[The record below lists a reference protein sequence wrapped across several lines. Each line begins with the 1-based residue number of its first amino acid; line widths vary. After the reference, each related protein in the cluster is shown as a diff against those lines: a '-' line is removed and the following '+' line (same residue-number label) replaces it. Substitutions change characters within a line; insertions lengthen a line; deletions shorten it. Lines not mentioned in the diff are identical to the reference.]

1 MSEEFMKLYK
11 SKLELYSNE
20 DFLKEKL
27 SLFSDKME
35 KSLKK
40 IQLYYDY
47 EYTTDYLFLSANK
60 LKKELKNIDNS
71 NWIGK
76 EHIFNIDFKVGDA
89 PLNKLYAENLIRGYI
104 IGKNLRIVNGTSE
117 EVSFFD
123 TEKQNAFTIGP
134 NDEITIDY
142 SKDAKWFF
150 EVESQKLKLEMVA
163 WMPLK

>member
-1 MSEEFMKLYK
+1 MIY
-11 SKLELYSNE
+11 
-20 DFLKEKL
+20 
-27 SLFSDKME
+27 
-35 KSLKK
+35 
-40 IQLYYDY
+40 
-47 EYTTDYLFLSANK
+47 ANK
-60 LKKELKNIDNS
+60 APIPKDMIEKGTRINIYFCSCCFKPGLKNIDNS